1 MPKKLAVVLGIR
13 PDVIRASLMLREL
26 KAKLGDGLHFIW
38 SGQHYSDNMKDV
50 FFRQLN
56 VPEPDVT
63 LELDTSS
70 DTNLIGSLIANLGEE
85 LRRVKPEAVVF
96 LGDTNT
102 VVASLAVASLDIPIV
117 HIEGCMRSYDWR
129 MPEEKFRTTIDHLA
143 DVIYAYLPE
152 YKEQGV
158 LEGLDPDRIIVT
170 GNPIVDV
177 LEQYFLSG
185 AVRMVD
191 SEVQAYLASLG
202 VTGSRFWT
210 MTCHRRE
217 NVESAQALTNIM
229 ALAAAATGPVI
240 FPAGYRTQSQL
251 KALSVAVPENVILVD
266 PIGYAELMELIVRSQ
281 SVITDSGTIVEEA
294 AVLGIP
300 SIQMR
305 TSTERPQVYDCGGS
319 VKFDPHTAHRSD
331 ELGSLIRS
339 GQQRLGG
346 SWSHTLGDGKASQRI
361 VADLIARFNSNDWRG
376 HKPNAK
382 MRPIDRNFGYGLN
395 DLGRP

>member
-1 MPKKLAVVLGIR
+1 VPKKLAVVLGIR

-70 DTNLIGSLIANLGEE
+70 DTSLIGSLIEKLGEE
-85 LRRVKPEAVVF
+85 LRSSKPEAVVF

-152 YKEQGV
+152 YKQQGV

-177 LEQYFLSG
+177 LDQYFISG
-185 AVRMVD
+185 AVRMGE
-191 SEVQAYLASLG
+191 SEVQSYLAGLG
-202 VTGSRFWT
+202 VTAAKFWT

-217 NVESAQALTNIM
+217 NVESAQALNNIM
-229 ALAAAATGPVI
+229 GLAAAAVGPVI
-240 FPAGYRTQSQL
+240 FPAGYRTQAQL

-294 AVLGIP
+294 AVLGVP

-319 VKFDPHTAHRSD
+319 IKFDPHAEYSHG
-331 ELGSLIRS
+331 ELEAVISS

-346 SWSHTLGDGKASQRI
+346 GWSHTLGDGKASERI
-361 VADLIARFNSNDWRG
+361 VDDLIARFDSNDWRG
-376 HKPNAK
+376 HKPNGK
-382 MRPIDRNFGYGLN
+382 LRPIDRNFGYGFN